1 MNIRYIKRIRL
12 DLFDGEGGAPAAAGA
27 AGEGGEA
34 APAPALPEKKQ
45 GKFDNIIFGK
55 QAQAAQPDA
64 AQSTAEQTQPGAE
77 GAKDPAADRRKRF
90 RDMIDGEF
98 KAEFTEEFNKAFNR
112 RYKDAKLL
120 EQRAQN
126 AEARLK
132 EMKDVV
138 DLMNARYS
146 ISDGNLKDLKKAIE
160 DDIDMWNQAGAKEG
174 LTGEQKRA
182 FTMSQMKVSQLEE
195 AERSRK
201 GSEQAQRQLNKWS
214 AEAVQMA
221 EKFPGFDLWKES
233 QDPHFVGMLQSG
245 VPMEHAYKVIHMD
258 EIISDAIR
266 TTQSAVEKKVTD
278 SVRARGTRPVENGT
292 AAQSAAI
299 VKSDPSKLSKEELF
313 EIARRARR
321 GEHIEF

>member
-64 AQSTAEQTQPGAE
+64 AQSTAEQTQSGAE

-112 RYKDAKLL
+112 RYKDAKLV

-160 DDIDMWNQAGAKEG
+160 DDIEMWNQAGAKEG

-221 EKFPGFDLWKES
+221 EKFPGGRLVFDTVGKFGRDVLMKGTLKNMGMNDVSGLFYAGSASDLEGWSPKVKLVS
-233 QDPHFVGMLQSG
+233 RKSYMQGYYSLDDPNIRGIHRFLAKLCDNMAKMYINR
-245 VPMEHAYKVIHMD
+245 MEFTSEA
-258 EIISDAIR
+258 
-266 TTQSAVEKKVTD
+266 
-278 SVRARGTRPVENGT
+278 
-292 AAQSAAI
+292 
-299 VKSDPSKLSKEELF
+299 
-313 EIARRARR
+313 
-321 GEHIEF
+321 